1 MNLAS
6 VYALCVLADC
16 ESEVGAAAVEVGV
29 APTAATPAV
38 AAGAVVAATAAN
50 GPLPTNGHKSRLN
63 GAANGRVVMNGWSSL
78 LDAPCQPR

>member
-1 MNLAS
+1 M
-6 VYALCVLADC
+6 CLADC
-16 ESEVGAAAVEVGV
+16 ESEVGSAAVAVEV
-29 APTAATPAV
+29 APTAAAPAV
-38 AAGAVVAATAAN
+38 AAGAVVAAAAN

>member
-1 MNLAS
+1 
-6 VYALCVLADC
+6 
-16 ESEVGAAAVEVGV
+16 VGAAAVEVGV
-29 APTAATPAV
+29 VPTAATP
-38 AAGAVVAATAAN
+38 VVAASAAAAAN

>member
-1 MNLAS
+1 MNLAP

-16 ESEVGAAAVEVGV
+16 ESEVGAASVEVEV

-38 AAGAVVAATAAN
+38 AAGAAVASAAN

-63 GAANGRVVMNGWSSL
+63 GTANGRVVMNGWSSL